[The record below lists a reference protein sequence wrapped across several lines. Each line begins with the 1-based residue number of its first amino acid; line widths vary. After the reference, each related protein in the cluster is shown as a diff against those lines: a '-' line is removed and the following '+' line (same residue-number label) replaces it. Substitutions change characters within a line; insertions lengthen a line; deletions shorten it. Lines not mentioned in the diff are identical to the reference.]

1 MKRMQMTVEN
11 YTIFEAVKAKGG
23 SREQLCKL
31 QFKETEEEP
40 VFSADT
46 VIGRK
51 KLVTLL
57 DWAGV
62 RYMGELND
70 KEFMV
75 VFHEP
80 YRQIYALGNEKGEFI
95 KVNGDED
102 AIYAYSE
109 L

>member
-11 YTIFEAVKAKGG
+11 YAIFEAVKAKEGR
-23 SREQLCKL
+23 REQLCKIK
-31 QFKETEEEP
+31 FKETDEEP

-46 VIGRK
+46 VVGRK

-62 RYMGELND
+62 RYMGELKD

-80 YRQIYALGNEKGEFI
+80 YRQIYALGNANGEFI

-102 AIYAYSE
+102 QTFAYSE